1 MGYALV
7 PPCDIVEDRV
17 AGLAGA
23 GLVEDAEGLELT
35 PKFHNSQFWAP
46 CL

>member
-1 MGYALV
+1 MSLIV
-7 PPCDIVEDRV
+7 PPGNVVEDRV

-35 PKFHNSQFWAP
+35 PKFHNSQIWAP
-46 CL
+46 SF